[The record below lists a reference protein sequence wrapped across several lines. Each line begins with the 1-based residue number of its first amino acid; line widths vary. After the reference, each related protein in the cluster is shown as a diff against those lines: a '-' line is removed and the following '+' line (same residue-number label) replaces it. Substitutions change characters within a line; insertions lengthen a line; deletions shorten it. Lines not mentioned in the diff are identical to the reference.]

1 MYVYVSVQP
10 LLRCNKLVQLY
21 ETMKNLKIQNTV
33 RPSSERLSPHHHK
46 IGIFCKKVSTQ
57 ILFVW
62 QEKGSPHA
70 PHLNQSKRV
79 QIYENAREKYPLNHI
94 GNVLNGQNRERGG
107 WCS

>member
-1 MYVYVSVQP
+1 M
-10 LLRCNKLVQLY
+10 
-21 ETMKNLKIQNTV
+21 
-33 RPSSERLSPHHHK
+33 
-46 IGIFCKKVSTQ
+46 STQ

-94 GNVLNGQNRERGG
+94 GNVLNGQNREGG
-107 WCS
+107 REQLKFQKRILLPKKIFIQESF